1 MFPGL
6 TPGRHIQASS
16 LREQLQVVFG
26 PQAARLHTL
35 HELTKLTPIAT
46 IAEALR
52 YATKTIE
59 QHARASATTYT
70 QYVASRHTTTPA

>member
-16 LREQLQVVFG
+16 LREQLQLVFG
-26 PQAARLHTL
+26 PQAARLCTL

-46 IAEALR
+46 HRGSTRLR
-52 YATKTIE
+52 HQNDR

>member
-1 MFPGL
+1 VAGADA
-6 TPGRHIQASS
+6 G
-16 LREQLQVVFG
+16 
-26 PQAARLHTL
+26 ARAGAGDDQGAVRGTL
-35 HELTKLTPIAT
+35 HELTKLTPIAI
-46 IAEALR
+46 IAEALG